1 MAAASTT
8 HSPRPPTPAPASVF
22 VPMDNIEGGGTW
34 RIKAYDIATHIG
46 YLKGLKEFVGNRS
59 LGTFMDSTTGWVKPE
74 GPKVE
79 VAVVRFNNNKHNI
92 IMANT
97 PRPED
102 VPTAA
107 LTTMYGHDKNA
118 DWDVIWIELPS
129 AAELDVHLG
138 MLKDILVQYGIKR
151 SNVIVNDILV
161 HNSASDMK
169 FNQCV
174 KKEEASR
181 CCYYCYA
188 QSECS
193 RVLPLLLPVLMRPSQ
208 LLLLLLL
215 LQRRPNTPHSP
226 FRLLLLLLL
235 LTPRLAASRTGT

>member
-1 MAAASTT
+1 
-8 HSPRPPTPAPASVF
+8 
-22 VPMDNIEGGGTW
+22 MDNIEGGGTW

-59 LGTFMDSTTGWVKPE
+59 LGSFMDSTTSWVKPE

-79 VAVVRFNNNKHNI
+79 VAVVRFNNNKHII

-129 AAELDVHLG
+129 PAELDVHLG

-161 HNSASDMK
+161 HNVLSPTS
-169 FNQCV
+169 
-174 KKEEASR
+174 
-181 CCYYCYA
+181 
-188 QSECS
+188 CS
-193 RVLPLLLPVLMRPSQ
+193 LW
-208 LLLLLLL
+208 
-215 LQRRPNTPHSP
+215 
-226 FRLLLLLLL
+226 
-235 LTPRLAASRTGT
+235 